1 MYLKVLFSEP
11 KEFITYTQ
19 DEYTSSKLLVKTI
32 DQCAECCAK
41 QWRHQNDVSCCGVEI
56 ILHLNHTHFTK
67 M

>member
-41 QWRHQNDVSCCGVEI
+41 Q
-56 ILHLNHTHFTK
+56 
-67 M
+67 